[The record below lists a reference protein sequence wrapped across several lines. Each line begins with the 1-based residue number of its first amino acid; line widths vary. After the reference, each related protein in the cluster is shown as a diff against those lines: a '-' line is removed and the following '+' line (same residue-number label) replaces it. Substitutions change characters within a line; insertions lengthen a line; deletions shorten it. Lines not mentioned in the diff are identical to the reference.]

1 MAGGS
6 GQHRLGKHLT
16 KLEIRVDTQLYLPY
30 RIIDSSIVLASV
42 AAHFT
47 RSGEKLEVEAITPG
61 RHGTS
66 IYGHKDSMCPLSFES
81 FST

>member
-6 GQHRLGKHLT
+6 GQHQLGKHLT
-16 KLEIRVDTQLYLPY
+16 KLEIRVDTQLCLPY
-30 RIIDSSIVLASV
+30 DSSIVLASV

>member
-1 MAGGS
+1 VAGGS

-16 KLEIRVDTQLYLPY
+16 KLEIRVDTQSY
-30 RIIDSSIVLASV
+30 RIIDSSVVLASV

-47 RSGEKLEVEAITPG
+47 RSGEKLEVEDITPG
-61 RHGTS
+61 RHGLS
-66 IYGHKDSMCPLSFES
+66 IYGHKDSICPLSFKS